1 MARVVIFL
9 LTLLTATSAF
19 AQLASPNK
27 AGVSMGHLHYVVKDI
42 EANKRFWVALG
53 GTAIDRS
60 GDVLVRFP
68 DVFVTLTKG
77 ESTGGTEGSV
87 VNHVAFRVQQ
97 FATVEA
103 AGLKVTR
110 LANFPGVG
118 STMTPEGERIELFEN
133 SATNLTFTQD
143 AGYQDAVAERHN
155 RKLEIPI
162 AFHHIHLYLPAGKVA
177 EAKAWYAKVFGG
189 VPGKRSNYD
198 AVDLPGV
205 NFNFSEAPKP
215 TVPLKGRMLSHI
227 GLEVEN
233 LEAFCKRLEGLGVT
247 FERPCSKNAPDGA
260 VFTDPWGTSISLSEG
275 LRAVAL
281 QSSGQSAPRTP
292 WGDPDLQGTYTNTY
306 ENGTPLEK
314 PDEFAGRTLDQVKG
328 EELANIRR
336 AIQKRTIGAFLGPEH
351 APDNW
356 WQDNLYLDRG
366 SQAWLVIDPPDGKI
380 PQLTPEAQKKA
391 QARAA
396 ARKASTR
403 GPADSYEDRSLY
415 DRCITRGLPG
425 SMMPAIYGNQ
435 YQIVQAP
442 GYVAILYEMIHETRV
457 IPLDDRATIGKGI
470 TQDMG
475 DARGRWERDTLV
487 VTTKNFKERSAYRN
501 ANADTLTLTERF
513 QRIAPDKVRW
523 TVTVDDPATW
533 TKPWT
538 FSLPLTADANPMPH
552 YECHEGNYGLKNIL
566 SAARAEEK
574 QK

>member
-1 MARVVIFL
+1 MRILSTALAFGL
-9 LTLLTATSAF
+9 LVPVSAG
-19 AQLASPNK
+19 AQLASPNG
-27 AGVSMGHLHYVVKDI
+27 AGVSMGHLHYVVKDV
-42 EANKRFWVALG
+42 EANKRFWVTLG
-53 GTAIDRS
+53 GTPVASNNATVIRFQ
-60 GDVLVRFP
+60 DVLVF
-68 DVFVTLTKG
+68 LTQG
-77 ESTGGTEGSV
+77 ESTGGTEGSI
-87 VNHVAFRVQQ
+87 VNHVAFRVQS

-103 AGLKVTR
+103 AGLKVAR

-143 AGYQDAVAERHN
+143 AGYQEPVAERHN
-155 RKLEIPI
+155 RPLPIPI
-162 AFHHIHLYLPAGKVA
+162 AFHHIHLYLPAGKVS
-177 EAKAWYAKVFGG
+177 EAKAWYTKMLGG
-189 VPGKRSNYD
+189 TPGKRSNYD

-215 TVPLKGRMLSHI
+215 TVPLKDRMLSHI
-227 GLEVEN
+227 GLEVQN
-233 LEAFCKRLEGLGVT
+233 LAATCKRLESLGVT
-247 FERPCSKNAPDGA
+247 FDRPCVKGNDEGA
-260 VFTDPWGTSISLSEG
+260 VLTDPWGTTISLTEG
-275 LRAVAL
+275 LRAL
-281 QSSGQSAPRTP
+281 GQSSQDVPRTP

-306 ENGTPLEK
+306 ENGTPLER
-314 PDEFAGRTLDQVKG
+314 PNEFDGRKLEDITG
-328 EELANIRR
+328 EELVALRKK
-336 AIQKRTIGAFLGPEH
+336 IQERTVNNFEGPIH
-351 APDNW
+351 APNNW
-356 WQDNLYLDRG
+356 WQDNLDLHRG
-366 SQAWLVIDPPDGKI
+366 SQAWLVIDPPDGKV
-380 PQLTPEAQKKA
+380 PSLTPEAQKKA

-457 IPLDDRATIGKGI
+457 IPLDSRPAVGKSI

-475 DARGRWERDTLV
+475 DARGHWEGDTLV
-487 VTTKNFKERSAYRN
+487 VTTRNFKDRSAYRN
-501 ANADTLTLTERF
+501 ANAETLTLTERF
-513 QRIAPDKVRW
+513 QRVAPDKVRW

-538 FSLPLTADANPMPH
+538 FSLPLTADPNPVPL

-566 SAARAEEK
+566 SAARAEER